1 MYSIKKL
8 GLVILSSII
17 FLVMARNRKLQ
28 DDRNEMKKYAFLRI
42 SVVLFSF
49 CKKLFYQSTSV
60 KLFERKEKVY
70 RALGNC
76 TTVYMTVKKTVTFLK
91 RISAASHVVQ
101 NC

>member
-8 GLVILSSII
+8 GLVILPSII
-17 FLVMARNRKLQ
+17 FLLMARNRKLQ

-49 CKKLFYQSTSV
+49 CKKLFYQSTI

-76 TTVYMTVKKTVTFLK
+76 TTVYMTVKNTVTFLK